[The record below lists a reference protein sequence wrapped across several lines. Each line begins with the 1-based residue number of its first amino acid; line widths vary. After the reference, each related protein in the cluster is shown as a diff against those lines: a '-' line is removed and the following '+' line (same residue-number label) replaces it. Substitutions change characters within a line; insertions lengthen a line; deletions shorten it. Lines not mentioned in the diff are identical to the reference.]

1 LKKIFIVEDDE
12 EFAENVGT
20 IMDLFG
26 YSVVGKEG
34 SGEKSVDLIF
44 DLRPDV
50 ILLDL
55 MLSGDLNGID
65 VALKVREFTQVPIV
79 FMTGHSDKCHLENIA
94 LLEGI
99 YFIHKPFS
107 KEMLNSIIYL
117 AILKY
122 KVGVKLTSIL
132 NIKDKGFTVPLKIDE
147 ILMLKADGLYT
158 RIYTGEKQY
167 VVRAILK
174 DISATLSI
182 NSFIRIHKSYIV
194 NIDYVTSFNSKYVTL
209 LNHVAPI
216 RRGYVKELRK
226 LFNNRFKN

>member
-1 LKKIFIVEDDE
+1 
-12 EFAENVGT
+12 
-20 IMDLFG
+20 
-26 YSVVGKEG
+26 
-34 SGEKSVDLIF
+34 
-44 DLRPDV
+44 
-50 ILLDL
+50 
-55 MLSGDLNGID
+55 
-65 VALKVREFTQVPIV
+65 
-79 FMTGHSDKCHLENIA
+79 
-94 LLEGI
+94 
-99 YFIHKPFS
+99 
-107 KEMLNSIIYL
+107 MLNSIIYL